1 MLQTK
6 TYGYNAGSGQNL
18 ANTGHSHGSMDIN
31 SSFVQSAWRLS
42 STERI
47 CTCEQPLLLVYGLMV
62 KSSGRLR
69 ESD

>member
-47 CTCEQPLLLVYGLMV
+47 CTCEQPLLLVYDV
-62 KSSGRLR
+62 IAKSFESMR
-69 ESD
+69 E